1 MLATLII
8 VFREAIEA
16 GLIISI
22 VLAATAGVPGRG
34 WQVALGVA
42 GGAAGACVVAVFA
55 GAIADAFAGA
65 GQEILNA
72 GVLAVAVAMLA
83 WHVVWMASHGRQMA
97 ADLRRVG
104 DDVAAGRR
112 RVSALSVV
120 VGAAVLREGFEVVL
134 FLSGIAIGGGVG
146 WPMLLLGGIGG
157 LLLASGLTA
166 LAYAGL
172 VRLPARRL
180 FAVTGW
186 MITLLAAGLAA
197 QAAGFLQQGGV
208 VDAMDGTLWDSSRLL
223 PVDGILGRVLHTL
236 VGYTDRPTGLQ
247 ALAYGVTLAAILL
260 LSRRQARARAPV
272 AAPGLTGGARARA
285 QPNIAAVSRKVAA
298 SPGPY
303 PGGDA

>member
-1 MLATLII
+1 
-8 VFREAIEA
+8 
-16 GLIISI
+16 
-22 VLAATAGVPGRG
+22 
-34 WQVALGVA
+34 
-42 GGAAGACVVAVFA
+42 
-55 GAIADAFAGA
+55 
-65 GQEILNA
+65 
-72 GVLAVAVAMLA
+72 MLA

-272 AAPGLTGGARARA
+272 AAPG
-285 QPNIAAVSRKVAA
+285 
-298 SPGPY
+298 
-303 PGGDA
+303 